1 MNTTTEL
8 KIACIMDLLPMGS
21 AERVPLLRSVEL
33 NVVHEGLGLLDLDAR
48 EAGHGLAREEPAKQG
63 R

>member
-1 MNTTTEL
+1 
-8 KIACIMDLLPMGS
+8 MDPV
-21 AERVPLLRSVEL
+21 ERVPLLRSVEL

-63 R
+63 RCWWQEF

>member
-1 MNTTTEL
+1 MV
-8 KIACIMDLLPMGS
+8 LLPMGP
-21 AERVPLLRSVEL
+21 AERVPLLRPVEL

-63 R
+63 RCWWQEF